1 MQGSVSANHL
11 NNFSDRF
18 SEGSVYRMSGFDV
31 KRNNNIWST
40 IKDRSSEAQRVM
52 LTIRLER
59 DVTVCVSGLFLNLTS
74 GIHIY
79 CDSETVGKEKFDN
92 CQRNKV
98 VKLSSSNE
106 KNIWVIFLSDLKD
119 NVLSFSL
126 NRVGGTGMDMR
137 STAKHAYFQPE
148 NYLSST
154 GTPVVNVTKATISAM
169 NALSKFPRTNRML
182 SRNAKLLKRN
192 IRLVVFP
199 KKRNFP
205 FIHKPSSLQA
215 AGNQPFNNNKTVA
228 GKHAE
233 EHTSMR
239 HHNSAAQGG
248 VSNDCTRYVLL
259 VLT

>member
-18 SEGSVYRMSGFDV
+18 SEGSVYRMSGFD
-31 KRNNNIWST
+31 
-40 IKDRSSEAQRVM
+40 
-52 LTIRLER
+52 
-59 DVTVCVSGLFLNLTS
+59 
-74 GIHIY
+74 
-79 CDSETVGKEKFDN
+79 
-92 CQRNKV
+92 
-98 VKLSSSNE
+98 
-106 KNIWVIFLSDLKD
+106 
-119 NVLSFSL
+119 

-137 STAKHAYFQPE
+137 STAK
-148 NYLSST
+148 
-154 GTPVVNVTKATISAM
+154 
-169 NALSKFPRTNRML
+169 
-182 SRNAKLLKRN
+182 
-192 IRLVVFP
+192 
-199 KKRNFP
+199 
-205 FIHKPSSLQA
+205 A